1 MCMAIKIRN
10 LYTVNY
16 NNNFQGNS
24 QEFKKYTEQ
33 GNTFLKT
40 GRFDEAIAMLK
51 KAHELDKKDKDTNL
65 KLARAY
71 TYKKQ
76 HKQAIPHFENYLAQS
91 PEDLEI
97 QTLLG
102 ISYRETGKY
111 NDAKKKFND
120 VLEKDTDYD
129 FARRSLLETEN
140 WQLGVFNPKKAFQER
155 QATADKNLRLAFE
168 QAQQYL
174 PADYFSD
181 LGDVSISFDTTA
193 KMGGRSNIAQYE
205 HQKRKISVTSD
216 YIYASPN
223 LVTSYLIHEFV
234 HAKDN
239 DPYTS
244 IKEEQDAYRVQAEY
258 WLKNSNNVK
267 DPEMDY
273 ATSLYKQS
281 PKALAD
287 RVAEIYKLRSPGIS
301 ETSNGHIDARRIK
314 SRKLSENP
322 PKPVALD
329 VIA

>member
-1 MCMAIKIRN
+1 MAIKIRN
-10 LYTVNY
+10 LYTANFSK
-16 NNNFQGNS
+16 NFQGNS
-24 QEFKKYTEQ
+24 QDFKKYSEQ
-33 GNTFLKT
+33 GNNFLKT
-40 GRFDEAIAMLK
+40 GRFDEAIAMLT

-76 HKQAIPHFENYLAQS
+76 HKQAIPHFENYLSQA

-97 QTLLG
+97 KTLLG
-102 ISYRETGKY
+102 ISFREIGKY
-111 NDAKKKFND
+111 NQAKKLFND
-120 VLEKDTDYD
+120 VLEKDKSYD
-129 FARRSLLETEN
+129 FAKRSLLETEN
-140 WQLGVFNPKKAFQER
+140 WELGVFNPKKAYQER
-155 QATADKNLRLAFE
+155 QAAADRNLRKAFE

-174 PADYFSD
+174 PANYFSD
-181 LGDVSISFDTTA
+181 MSDITISFDTTA

-223 LVTSYLIHEFV
+223 IVTSYLIHEFV

-244 IKEEQDAYRVQAEY
+244 IKEEQDAYKVQTEY

-281 PKALAD
+281 PKVLAD
-287 RVAEIYKLRSPGIS
+287 RVAEIYKLRSPGIA

-314 SRKLSENP
+314 SRKLTDTP
-322 PKPVALD
+322 IKPVALD